1 MVVFTNTPYIEH
13 LRRDII
19 DLILSDHPYDCMVC
33 QKTGECELQE
43 LAYKYGI
50 RKPIFSGERRIYSST
65 DQNPFIERDMEKCIL
80 CGRCVK
86 VCDEVQ
92 GVGAIDFAYKGFGTK
107 VCPPF
112 EKDLNCEFC
121 GQCVMLCPT
130 GALVG
135 RSWIG
140 KGRYWKINKVDTTC
154 PYCGIG
160 CNITLHVKD
169 NKIVRV
175 TSREDSVVN
184 KGLLCVKGRFAY
196 EFVSSP
202 ERLQTPLIRRDG
214 ALQPA
219 SWEEALSYAAKKLIE
234 IKETRGPDSIAGPVL
249 RPMHHGRQLPLP
261 EIHQGRHRHEQCR
274 SLCPSLTRTYGGQ
287 SGHDIRF
294 RAMTNSIREIEDNEV
309 IFIIGSNTKES
320 HPVIANMMLKAQR
333 KGREDNRC
341 RSEKDRDV
349 QVLLSLDAAKTRDRQ
364 GPPQLYGTRNFKGRP
379 S

>member
-1 MVVFTNTPYIEH
+1 MSDIEARKELIKLRINGIPVEASPEETILSVAGKIGIDIPALCHHPKISSSGACRICLVEINGVPMTSCTTFPENGMEVITNSPYIEH

-50 RKPIFSGERRIYSST
+50 RKPIFSGERRIYSQK
-65 DQNPFIERDMEKCIL
+65 DANPFIERDMEKCIL

-86 VCDEVQ
+86 ICDEVQ

-112 EKDLNCEFC
+112 EKDLDCEFC
-121 GQCVMLCPT
+121 GQCVMVCPT

-135 RSWIG
+135 RSWIS
-140 KGRYWKINKVDTTC
+140 KGRYWKIQEVDTTC

-184 KGLLCVKGRFAY
+184 QGLLCVKGRFGH

-202 ERLQTPLIRRDG
+202 ERLKTPLIRKNG
-214 ALQPA
+214 ELQPA
-219 SWEEALSYAAKKLIE
+219 SWEDALSFAAKKFME
-234 IKETRGPDSIAGPVL
+234 IKEAHGPDAIAGL
-249 RPMHHGRQLPLP
+249 SSAR
-261 EIHQGRHRHEQCR
+261 C
-274 SLCPSLTRTYGGQ
+274 TT
-287 SGHDIRF
+287 
-294 RAMTNSIREIEDNEV
+294 EDNYL
-309 IFIIGSNTKES
+309 FQKFLRAAIGTNNID
-320 HPVIANMMLKAQR
+320 HCARL
-333 KGREDNRC
+333 
-341 RSEKDRDV
+341 
-349 QVLLSLDAAKTRDRQ
+349 
-364 GPPQLYGTRNFKGRP
+364 
-379 S
+379 